1 MSDPMREF
9 ILQRRLIPPGSRVLC
24 AVSGGAD
31 SLYLL
36 HRLYC
41 LRRELRFT
49 LCAAHYNHCL
59 RGQESDGDEEF
70 VRTFLALCCSGEK
83 ILLPDGS
90 VEELPPVE
98 FFSGRGDVAARARE
112 RHQGLEETAREMRY
126 AFLTET
132 AQQAGCDLI
141 ATAHTANDN
150 GETMLLHLVRGT
162 GLRGLTGI
170 APQRGNVIRPLLT
183 TTRREI
189 EDYLRYRGFP
199 WREDSSNRDDQ
210 FTRNRLRH
218 RVLPELEAV
227 CPGLPLR
234 LADTAQ
240 RLREDEEYLTQQAQ
254 AALTNLEESEGALS
268 LPAGD
273 IAALPQPLAIRAV
286 RILVGRMTRGN
297 DDCSA
302 SHLEGLV
309 ALCRKEGSPSARLDL
324 PGGLTARRCYHRL
337 VLSRRPPTPIEPVPL
352 TLSGETQAG
361 DFRIACSP
369 AVYQGEP
376 QGPWEMFLSQR
387 AVPQPLVRRRGT
399 GDTLRLPGRRT
410 RTLKKWMIDLH
421 IPASCRDF
429 LPVLEQDG
437 QVAAAA
443 GLGPQE
449 TLTPKPGELC
459 WHIRFFS
466 PENRNFPA
474 LQPDVSKNT
483 PQM

>member
-1 MSDPMREF
+1 
-9 ILQRRLIPPGSRVLC
+9 
-24 AVSGGAD
+24 
-31 SLYLL
+31 
-36 HRLYC
+36 
-41 LRRELRFT
+41 
-49 LCAAHYNHCL
+49 
-59 RGQESDGDEEF
+59 
-70 VRTFLALCCSGEK
+70 
-83 ILLPDGS
+83 
-90 VEELPPVE
+90 
-98 FFSGRGDVAARARE
+98 
-112 RHQGLEETAREMRY
+112 
-126 AFLTET
+126 
-132 AQQAGCDLI
+132 
-141 ATAHTANDN
+141 
-150 GETMLLHLVRGT
+150 
-162 GLRGLTGI
+162 
-170 APQRGNVIRPLLT
+170 
-183 TTRREI
+183 
-189 EDYLRYRGFP
+189 
-199 WREDSSNRDDQ
+199 
-210 FTRNRLRH
+210 
-218 RVLPELEAV
+218 
-227 CPGLPLR
+227 
-234 LADTAQ
+234 
-240 RLREDEEYLTQQAQ
+240 
-254 AALTNLEESEGALS
+254 
-268 LPAGD
+268 
-273 IAALPQPLAIRAV
+273 
-286 RILVGRMTRGN
+286 MTRGN

-302 SHLEGLV
+302 AHLEGLV

-337 VLSRRPPTPIEPVPL
+337 VLSRRPPTPIQPVPL
-352 TLSGETQAG
+352 TLSGETRAG
-361 DFRIACSP
+361 DFHIACSP